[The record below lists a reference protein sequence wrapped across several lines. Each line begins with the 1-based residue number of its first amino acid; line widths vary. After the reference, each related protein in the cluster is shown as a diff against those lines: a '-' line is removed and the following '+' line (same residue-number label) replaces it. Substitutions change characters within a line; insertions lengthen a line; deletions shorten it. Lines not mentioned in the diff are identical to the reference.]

1 MSIYKDCDIRGVYGL
16 ELDEA
21 TAYDIG
27 RAVGTK
33 MQGKTMVVGGDAR
46 ISTPALKEKLIQGMV
61 DSGANILDAGLTPT
75 PMFYFAVK
83 HCKSDGGVTVTASH
97 NPPKYNGFK
106 MIFGHLPVQPKDVM
120 EIRQL
125 VEQKAF
131 SAGQGSVT
139 KVDVAEA
146 YKAEIKALSK
156 MYAPMKVVVDAGN
169 GAESKVAPEVFREL
183 GYEVVELYCEYD
195 GTFPNRDPNPSVYKN
210 IKTLQEKVLEEKA
223 QLGVAFDGD
232 GDRVVFVDDKGDILT
247 SEESFVV
254 MIQDYLKDKPSSV
267 VYDLKSSSIV
277 EREIVAHNS
286 EAIMERSGHAF
297 IKRTFLKN
305 NSALA
310 GEISGH
316 FFFQELGY
324 DDGLFAAVKMAEIVG
339 KSGMR
344 LSEISAKIQRTLI
357 TPDIRIPFPT
367 QEQDGLLAKIEEMG
381 QKYTVSKLDGV
392 RVKFPNG
399 WMLIRKSITEPCVT
413 MRIEA
418 RDEAEMIWIKKW
430 ILEAAPELRGKH
442 EAFTM

>member
-21 TAYDIG
+21 TAYEIG

-46 ISTPALKEKLIQGMV
+46 VSTPALKEKLIQGMV
-61 DSGANILDAGLTPT
+61 DSGANIIDAGLTPT

-83 HCKSDGGVTVTASH
+83 HCQADGGVTVTASH

-106 MIFGHLPVQPKDVM
+106 MIFGHLPVQPKDVA
-120 EIRQL
+120 EIRQM
-125 VEQKAF
+125 VESKAF
-131 SAGQGSVT
+131 SQGQGSITKMDVT
-139 KVDVAEA
+139 EA
-146 YKAEIKALSK
+146 YKAEIKGFVKKCADL
-156 MYAPMKVVVDAGN
+156 KVVVDAGN
-169 GAESKVAPEVFREL
+169 GAESEVAPALFREL
-183 GYEVVELYCEYD
+183 GYDVVELYCQFD

-232 GDRVVFVDDKGDILT
+232 GDRVVFVDDKGGIMT

-254 MIQDYLKDKPSSV
+254 MIRDYLKEDPSSV

-277 EREIVAHNS
+277 EREITSYGAQ
-286 EAIMERSGHAF
+286 AIMERSGHAF
-297 IKRTFLKN
+297 IKRTFLQN

-316 FFFQELGY
+316 FFFRELGY

-339 KSGMR
+339 KSGMP
-344 LSEISAKIQRTLI
+344 LSEISQKLERTLI
-357 TPDIRIPFPT
+357 TPDIRIHFPT
-367 QEQDGLLAKIEEMG
+367 EEQDGLLAKIEEKG
-381 QKYTVSKLDGV
+381 QAYGVTKLDGV
-392 RVKFPNG
+392 RVKFPTG

-413 MRIEA
+413 LRSEA
-418 RDEAEMIWIKKW
+418 KDAVEMVKIKKW
-430 ILEAAPELRGKH
+430 ILDAAPELRGKH
-442 EAFTM
+442 EAFDL